1 MPDLSRTRMP
11 DLSPDLSPSLSRT
24 GAGQPVPASPSR
36 PTGRSRLA

>member
-24 GAGQPVPASPSR
+24 GAGQPE

>member
-24 GAGQPVPASPSR
+24 GAGR